1 MAHPSKKD
9 KKERQV
15 SLKRNKATIT
25 SPATASVVSKCGP
38 SRRRSSAI
46 PKKEGPKSVRMQL
59 GRFTQPVEV
68 YAGRSSTPCPGQEIM
83 VKSKFGILHFL
94 QQQPRFTLGVICWL
108 VISKFEDMRQRF
120 LLSIIPYC
128 TKKLIFAPAI
138 VRRASMFALVISPA
152 HHPLPSHLR
161 ILRRPT
167 SACIPRRT
175 GAQSNGVDYYAQTSL
190 GGNVSNSWKQLFWV
204 LLFPTLEGPWQ
215 LSQGYIC

>member
-9 KKERQV
+9 KNERQV

-120 LLSIIPYC
+120 LLSIILHKEVDLC
-128 TKKLIFAPAI
+128 SCDCAACIDVI
-138 VRRASMFALVISPA
+138 ALVISPA

-175 GAQSNGVDYYAQTSL
+175 GAQSNGVDYYADIT
-190 GGNVSNSWKQLFWV
+190 GW
-204 LLFPTLEGPWQ
+204 
-215 LSQGYIC
+215 